1 MRWIIPTES
10 QETIA
15 LANWLRLNN
24 YFFTKNPN
32 ETFTKFFNVKRKNK
46 LEWVSPW
53 VPDMMIILKRWSLLF
68 IELKRRKKVLKS
80 GKLSSSNSKVSEEQK
95 KWISE
100 LNKINNVQAEV
111 CYGCDE
117 AIELIEKL
125 ELMDLKSEK

>member
-1 MRWIIPTES
+1 MIPTES
-10 QETIA
+10 QETIT
-15 LANWLRLNN
+15 LANWLRLHN

-80 GKLSSSNSKVSEEQK
+80 WKLSSSNSRVSEEQK

-100 LNKINNVQAEV
+100 LNNIPNIEAHI
-111 CYGCDE
+111 CYWAAE
-117 AIELIEKL
+117 AISLIERI
-125 ELMDLKSEK
+125 EKSK

>member
-1 MRWIIPTES
+1 MLPTES

-15 LANWLRLNN
+15 LANWLRLHN

-32 ETFTKFFNVKRKNK
+32 ETFTKFMSVKRKNK
-46 LEWVSPW
+46 LEWVSAW

-80 GKLSSSNSKVSEEQK
+80 GKLSSSNSRISEEQK

-100 LNKINNVQAEV
+100 LNKIENVQAEV
-111 CYGCDE
+111 CYWALE
-117 AIELIEKL
+117 AIELIERL
-125 ELMDLKSEK
+125 ENLKN

>member
-1 MRWIIPTES
+1 MIPTEI

-15 LANWLRLNN
+15 LANWLRVNN
-24 YFFTKNPN
+24 YLFTKNPN

-80 GKLSSSNSKVSEEQK
+80 WKLSSSNSRVSEEQK

-100 LNKINNVQAEV
+100 LNKIPNIEACICYWAE
-111 CYGCDE
+111 E
-117 AIELIEKL
+117 AIKLIE
-125 ELMDLKSEK
+125 EMEEF

>member
-1 MRWIIPTES
+1 MIPTES

-15 LANWLRLNN
+15 LANWLRANN

-32 ETFTKFFNVKRKNK
+32 ETFTKFYNVKRKNK
-46 LEWVSPW
+46 LEWVSAW

-95 KWISE
+95 KWIEE
-100 LNKINNVQAEV
+100 LSKIPNVQAEV
-111 CYGCDE
+111 CYGSNE
-117 AIELIEKL
+117 AIALIEKL
-125 ELMDLKSEK
+125 EKIV